1 MHYVYIVR
9 CADGTLYTGYS
20 RDMELREQRHN
31 DGCGSRYTAQRRP
44 VHLVY
49 SESFRTMKDAID
61 REHQLK
67 RWTRAKKEALIAGD
81 LATLK
86 RL

>member
-1 MHYVYIVR
+1 MHYVYFVR
-9 CADGTLYTGYS
+9 CANGTLYTATAETSSFGNN
-20 RDMELREQRHN
+20 HN
-31 DGCGSRYTAQRRP
+31 DGRGSRYTAQRRP
-44 VHLVY
+44 DHLVY